1 MEYITD
7 KKETLTVLVLKQKTT
22 KSMKGLRKEYEKT
35 NGDEAKVFIFLEMK
49 NSLGYIVYKY
59 QNTNKGMT
67 SEQKKRISQ
76 LLNRK
81 QKSSN

>member
-49 NSLGYIVYKY
+49 N
-59 QNTNKGMT
+59 
-67 SEQKKRISQ
+67 R
-76 LLNRK
+76 
-81 QKSSN
+81 

>member
-22 KSMKGLRKEYEKT
+22 KSMKGLLKEYEKT
-35 NGDEAKVFIFLEMK
+35 KGDEAKVFIFLEMK
-49 NSLGYIVYKY
+49 NRWGYIVYKY

-76 LLNRK
+76 LLNGK
-81 QKSSN
+81 